1 MEEKHEIILNQSS
14 ILLAEDD
21 DNVRN
26 SFKKVLLLYAKN
38 VFAAK
43 DGEEAL
49 ELYEKHKPDIIITD
63 IKMPK
68 LSGLEL
74 IKAIREKDKI
84 IPIIVTSAYT
94 DQDFLLESIKLSLV
108 EYVIKPIK
116 GSDLVRL
123 LNQCAKILKERPKTI
138 IQLDKKSFYDY
149 NNKIFSHNNREITLT
164 NKEVEFFE
172 ILLAHRGNLVTKQYI
187 EDKLYIYEEAPP
199 SALKNLVFK
208 LRKKMTTDHIQTK
221 GKLGYVI
228 FCD

>member
-1 MEEKHEIILNQSS
+1 MEEKYEIILNQSS

-26 SFKKVLLLYAKN
+26 SFKKVLLLYAKD
-38 VFAAK
+38 VFDAK
-43 DGEEAL
+43 DGKEAL
-49 ELYEKHKPDIIITD
+49 EIYEKNKPDVIITD

-74 IKAIREKDKI
+74 IKSIREKNKT

-116 GSDLVRL
+116 GSDLTRL
-123 LNQCAKILKERPKTI
+123 LNQCAQILKERPKTI
-138 IQLDKKSFYDY
+138 IHLDDESFYDY
-149 NNKIFSHNNREITLT
+149 NNKTFCHNHKSITLT
-164 NKEVEFFE
+164 SKEVEFFE
-172 ILLAHRGNLVTKQYI
+172 TLLAHRGNLVTKQHI

-208 LRKKMTTDHIQTK
+208 LRKKMATSHIQTK
-221 GKLGYVI
+221 GKLGYI
-228 FCD
+228 IL